1 MSLDAAIALPA
12 YTSPSQS
19 GAMSPQLAS
28 EPPLLVV
35 QKVINALQRELENEY
50 PRILD
55 MNSCSHEFMEILDR
69 LEEKATKELLRAGFK
84 KIEVPA
90 SREHVDLPIGFY
102 VFQGQVLVEI
112 GIKGLNKCGRIRD
125 LTKGETP
132 RVYARIY
139 MGGQAAYII
148 EAETKKEK
156 QKEATTYL
164 M

>member
-1 MSLDAAIALPA
+1 MPA
-12 YTSPSQS
+12 YTSPSQG
-19 GAMSPQLAS
+19 GATGPQLAS

-35 QKVINALQRELENEY
+35 QRVINALQKELENEY
-50 PRILD
+50 PRILE

-69 LEEKATKELLRAGFK
+69 LEEKASKELLRAGFK

-90 SREHVDLPIGFY
+90 SRERVDLPIGFY
-102 VFQGQVLVEI
+102 AFQGQMLVEI
-112 GIKGLNKCGRIRD
+112 GIKGLNKCGRVRE
-125 LTKGETP
+125 LTNGEVP

-156 QKEATTYL
+156 QKEPATYL